1 MDYPTKEQLDRM
13 GQTLQRDIC
22 LWSARLDREYRNVHS
37 APVYTRSEP
46 DPLPEPRAPRRKHRA
61 YLSSYVGVTMWRK
74 THFVA
79 LWMEAGKDKRGP
91 IRDRTERGERWAAQD
106 RARALGLDYLEKRD
120 GTRVPYP
127 RVAPEEVGNA

>member
-1 MDYPTKEQLDRM
+1 
-13 GQTLQRDIC
+13 
-22 LWSARLDREYRNVHS
+22 VHS

-46 DPLPEPRAPRRKHRA
+46 DPRPEAEAPPRRKHRA

-74 THFVA
+74 SHFVA

-91 IRDRTERGERWAAQD
+91 IRERTPRGERWAAQD

-120 GTRVPYP
+120 GSRVAYP
-127 RVAPEEVGNA
+127 RVAPEEVG